1 MSYNLVTDSFHTK
14 NLCSRLSSR
23 EVRFYTKNSHFVF
36 ESTFGS
42 LGAMYDDHLRLIV
55 KRIADILLVLVE
67 LFSLGVMAEVLQASV
82 SEYWFKI
89 GDFTPMEAS

>member
-1 MSYNLVTDSFHTK
+1 
-14 NLCSRLSSR
+14 
-23 EVRFYTKNSHFVF
+23 
-36 ESTFGS
+36 
-42 LGAMYDDHLRLIV
+42 MYDDHLRLIV